1 MQYIIIIG
9 IVLIVAIFAFGLIV
23 ALVSCLLFHPVINS
37 LLTAAFLIFA
47 GAKALSAGNLFVPFL
62 AAIALADC
70 IRDIII
76 GKKYYIK
83 FDVSKEESKLY
94 TLDKL
99 FVIKSLTSLLTLGFA
114 RIVFLLIVGPVLSL
128 TVASDINSKMAHG
141 LPLPLPA
148 LYNKL
153 QARNY
158 YYAKYI
164 EKLDAECAVVSNAET
179 VDSEIKKR
187 RERLDGLYPKKL
199 MEKLTD
205 KLAGDKD
212 VKENRQR
219 AEEKLQPDAIQ
230 TYYTYLS
237 TPAFNRLQVALSN
250 VMLHKGRF
258 SPSDIQRFEELRGL
272 NLMSAVDGR
281 DGGNSDWGEYFII
294 QALQPLVANGTFS
307 DDGDLSD
314 RDAFETHAYEH
325 IHTSAPRKSQSP
337 ETNPLLALDDEDD
350 DL

>member
-9 IVLIVAIFAFGLIV
+9 IVIVVAILAFKLIIY
-23 ALVSCLLFHPVINS
+23 ALGFILLLISNLLFHPVINS
-37 LLTAAFLIFA
+37 LVTAVFLIFA
-47 GAKALSAGNLFVPFL
+47 GAKALRAENLFVLFL

-70 IRDIII
+70 IRDIVI
-76 GKKYYIK
+76 GGKYYK
-83 FDVSKEESKLY
+83 GLDLSDF
-94 TLDKL
+94 DKL

-199 MEKLTD
+199 MEKLAE
-205 KLAGDKD
+205 KIAGDND

-219 AEEKLQPDAIQ
+219 AEEKLQPNAIQ
-230 TYYTYLS
+230 RYYTYLS
-237 TPAFNRLQVALSN
+237 TPAFNRLQAALSN
-250 VMLHKGRF
+250 VMLHKGCF

-272 NLMSAVDGR
+272 NLMSPVDGR

-337 ETNPLLALDDEDD
+337 ETNPLLALDDDD